1 MAIQRKNPTF
11 AARNNSKTMQI
22 VGRKEEINELQRI
35 YDSESSEFVVVYG
48 RRRVGKTFLVRE
60 FFHDDFVFYATGVAR
75 GNRDEQL
82 AHFHNRLIRYGSP
95 DDQTVPNDWFEAFER
110 LEALVGKSRRKRKVI
125 FLDELPWMDTQK
137 SEFLKALELFWN
149 EWASARKD
157 IVLVVCGSAASWM
170 VNKVINNHGGLHNRL
185 TCRMKLLPFTL
196 SETKEYLESQKFKWD
211 NLSIAECYMILG
223 GIPYYLH
230 LLDKNRSLAQNV
242 DRLFFTES
250 ALMADEFDNLYNSL
264 FSKSEDYVRIVETLS
279 KKKSGF
285 TRDEIVK
292 GTKLSNGGGLTRK
305 LIALEQCGFIRK
317 YKTIGEVPYLY
328 QLSDCF
334 TLFYFQFL
342 KNGTYS
348 DHETWMHLQTTNTCT
363 TWRGLAFER
372 LCFAHLQ
379 QIKHKL
385 GISGILTNTCSYYS
399 SQAQVDMVIERTDRA
414 VTVCEMK
421 FSERPYAITKS
432 EWDKIEVRL
441 NEVQRH
447 FKRKTLFFAMITS
460 NGLANNKYS
469 MNYVQQEVT
478 LEDLF

>member
-1 MAIQRKNPTF
+1 
-11 AARNNSKTMQI
+11 MQI

-35 YDSESSEFVVVYG
+35 YDSTSSEFVVVYG

-75 GNRDEQL
+75 GNRKEQL
-82 AHFHNRLIRYGSP
+82 AHFHNRLIRYGSSDEQMFP
-95 DDQTVPNDWFEAFER
+95 QDWFEAFER
-110 LEALVGKSRRKRKVI
+110 LEALVEKSKQKRKVI

-185 TCRMKLLPFTL
+185 TCKMKLLPFTL
-196 SETKEYLESQKFKWD
+196 SETKEYLKSQKFKWD

-230 LLDKNRSLAQNV
+230 LLDKNRSLAQNI
-242 DRLFFTES
+242 DRLFFSES
-250 ALMADEFDNLYNSL
+250 ALLADEFDNLYNSL
-264 FSKSEDYVRIVETLS
+264 FSKSEDYVRIVEALS

-285 TRDEIVK
+285 TRDEICK
-292 GTKLSNGGGLTRK
+292 GAKLSNGGGLTRK
-305 LIALEQCGFIRK
+305 LVALEQCGFVRK
-317 YKTIGEVPYLY
+317 FKTIGEVPYTY

-334 TLFYFQFL
+334 TLFYFQFM
-342 KNGTYS
+342 KNGQYS
-348 DHETWMHLQTTNTCT
+348 DQETWMHLLTTSTCT

-399 SQAQVDMVIERTDRA
+399 TQAQVDMVIDRADRA

-421 FSERPYAITKS
+421 FSERPYTLTKS
-432 EWDKIEVRL
+432 EWDKIEERL
-441 NEVQRH
+441 SAVQQH
-447 FKRKTLFFAMITS
+447 FKQKTLFFAMITT
-460 NGLANNKYS
+460 NGLAKNKYS
-469 MNYVQQEVT
+469 INYVQQEVT
-478 LEDLF
+478 LDDLF

>member
-1 MAIQRKNPTF
+1 
-11 AARNNSKTMQI
+11 MQI
-22 VGRKEEINELQRI
+22 VGRKPEIEELQRI
-35 YDSESSEFVVVYG
+35 YDSASSEFVVVYG

-75 GNRDEQL
+75 GNRKEQL
-82 AHFHNRLIRYGSP
+82 AHFHNRLIRYGSS
-95 DDQTVPNDWFEAFER
+95 DEQTLPKDWFAAFER
-110 LEALVGKSRRKRKVI
+110 LEALVGKSRQKRKVI

-170 VNKVINNHGGLHNRL
+170 VNKVINSRGGLHNRL
-185 TCRMKLLPFTL
+185 TCKLKLLPFTL
-196 SETKEYLESQKFKWD
+196 AETKEYLEAQKFKWD

-230 LLDKNRSLAQNV
+230 LLDKNRSLAQNI
-242 DRLFFTES
+242 DRLFFSES
-250 ALMADEFDNLYNSL
+250 ALLADEFDNLYNSL
-264 FSKSEDYVRIVETLS
+264 FSKSEEYVRIVEALS

-292 GTKLSNGGGLTRK
+292 GSKLSNGGGLTRK
-305 LIALEQCGFIRK
+305 LVALEQCGFVRK
-317 YKTIGEVPYLY
+317 YKAIGEVSYLY

-342 KNGTYS
+342 KSGLYS
-348 DHETWMHLQTTNTCT
+348 DQETWMHLLTTNTCT

-372 LCFAHLQ
+372 LCFAHIQ
-379 QIKHKL
+379 KIKQKL
-385 GISGILTNTCSYYS
+385 GISGILTNTFSYYS
-399 SQAQVDMVIERTDRA
+399 SQAQVDMVIDRADRA

-421 FSERPYAITKS
+421 FSERPYAITKP
-432 EWDKIEVRL
+432 EWEKIEGRL
-441 NEVQRH
+441 LEMQNQ
-447 FKRKTLFFAMITS
+447 FKRKTMFFAMVTT
-460 NGLANNKYS
+460 NGLVKNKYS
-469 MNYVQQEVT
+469 MNNVQQEVV
-478 LEDLF
+478 LDDLF

>member
-1 MAIQRKNPTF
+1 
-11 AARNNSKTMQI
+11 MQI
-22 VGRKEEINELQRI
+22 IGRKEEIKELQRI
-35 YDSESSEFVVVYG
+35 YDSTSSEFVVVYG
-48 RRRVGKTFLVRE
+48 RRRVGKTYLVRE
-60 FFHDDFVFYATGVAR
+60 FFQDNFVYYATGVAR
-75 GNRDEQL
+75 GNRKEQL

-95 DDQTVPNDWFEAFER
+95 DEQAVPSNWFEAFER
-110 LEALVGKSRRKRKVI
+110 LEVLVAKSKKKRKVI

-149 EWASARKD
+149 EWASARND

-185 TCRMKLLPFTL
+185 TCKMKLLPFTL

-211 NLSIAECYMILG
+211 NMSVAECYMILG

-230 LLDKNRSLAQNV
+230 LLDKSRSLAQNV
-242 DRLFFTES
+242 DRLFFAES
-250 ALMADEFDNLYNSL
+250 ALLADEFDNLYNSL
-264 FSKSEDYVRIVETLS
+264 FTKSEDYVRIVETLS
-279 KKKSGF
+279 KKKLGY
-285 TRDEIVK
+285 TRDEIAK
-292 GTKLSNGGGLTRK
+292 GSKLSNGGGLTRK

-328 QLSDCF
+328 QLSDSF

-342 KNGTYS
+342 KNGAYS
-348 DHETWMHLQTTNTCT
+348 DHETWMHLLTTSTCT

-379 QIKHKL
+379 QIKQKL
-385 GISGILTNTCSYYS
+385 GISGILTKTCSYYS
-399 SQAQVDMVIERTDRA
+399 GQAQVDMVIDRADRA

-421 FSERPYAITKS
+421 FSERPYLITKA
-432 EWDKIEVRL
+432 EWDKIETRL
-441 NEVQRH
+441 NEVQNY
-447 FKRKTLFFAMITS
+447 FKRKTLFFAMVTS
-460 NGLANNKYS
+460 NGLVKNKYS
-469 MNYVQQEVT
+469 INYVRQEIT

>member
-1 MAIQRKNPTF
+1 MD
-11 AARNNSKTMQI
+11 I
-22 VGRKEEINELQRI
+22 VGRKQEMDELQRI

-75 GNRDEQL
+75 GDRMEQL
-82 AHFHNRLIRYGSP
+82 THFHNRLIRFGSP
-95 DDQTVPNDWFEAFER
+95 DDQTTPRDWFVAFER
-110 LEALVGKSRRKRKVI
+110 LEALVVKSKQKRKVI

-149 EWASARKD
+149 EWASARND
-157 IVLVVCGSAASWM
+157 IVLVMCGSAASWM

-185 TCRMKLLPFTL
+185 TCKLKLLPFTL

-211 NLSIAECYMILG
+211 KLSIAECYMVLG

-230 LLDKNRSLAQNV
+230 LLDRNRSLAQNI
-242 DRLFFTES
+242 DRLFFSES
-250 ALMADEFDNLYNSL
+250 ALLADEFDNLYNSL
-264 FSKSEDYVRIVETLS
+264 FAKSEDYVRIVEALS

-292 GTKLSNGGGLTRK
+292 GSKLSNGGSLTRK
-305 LIALEQCGFIRK
+305 LVALEQCGFIRK
-317 YKTIGEVPYLY
+317 YKAIGEVSYLY

-342 KNGTYS
+342 KNGLYS
-348 DHETWMHLQTTNTCT
+348 DQETWMHLLTTSTCT

-372 LCFAHLQ
+372 LCFAHIQ
-379 QIKHKL
+379 QIKQKL
-385 GISGILTNTCSYYS
+385 GISGILTNTFSYYS
-399 SQAQVDMVIERTDRA
+399 SQAQVDMVIDRADRA

-421 FSERPYAITKS
+421 FSERPYTITKV
-432 EWDKIEVRL
+432 EWEKIETRL
-441 NEVQRH
+441 SEIQNH
-447 FKRKTLFFAMITS
+447 FKRKTVFFAMITS
-460 NGLANNKYS
+460 NGLVKNKYS
-469 MNYVQQEVT
+469 INYVHQEMA
-478 LEDLF
+478 LDDLF

>member
-1 MAIQRKNPTF
+1 
-11 AARNNSKTMQI
+11 MQI

-35 YDSESSEFVVVYG
+35 YDSANSEFVVVYG

-60 FFHDDFVFYATGVAR
+60 FFNDDFVFYATGVAR
-75 GNRDEQL
+75 GDRKEQL

-95 DDQTVPNDWFEAFER
+95 DDQTPPQDWFVAFER
-110 LEALVGKSRRKRKVI
+110 LEALAGKSRKKRKVI

-149 EWASARKD
+149 EWASARND

-170 VNKVINNHGGLHNRL
+170 VNKVISNRGGLHNRL
-185 TCRMKLLPFTL
+185 TCRLKLLPFTL
-196 SETKEYLESQKFKWD
+196 AETKEYLESQKFKWD

-230 LLDKNRSLAQNV
+230 LLDKGRSLAQNI

-250 ALMADEFDNLYNSL
+250 ALLADEFDNLYSSL
-264 FSKSEDYVRIVETLS
+264 FSKSEDYVKIVETLS
-279 KKKSGF
+279 KKKAGF

-305 LIALEQCGFIRK
+305 LLALEQCGFIRK
-317 YKTIGEVPYLY
+317 YKAIGEVPYLY

-342 KNGTYS
+342 RNGSYS
-348 DHETWMHLQTTNTCT
+348 DHETWMHLLTTNTCT

-399 SQAQVDMVIERTDRA
+399 EQAQVDMVIERADRA

-421 FSERPYAITKS
+421 FSERPYTITKA
-432 EWDKIEVRL
+432 EWDKIETRL
-441 NEVQRH
+441 SEVQQH
-447 FKRKTLFFAMITS
+447 FIRKTLFFAMITT
-460 NGLANNKYS
+460 NGLAKNKYS

-478 LEDLF
+478 LNDLF

>member
-1 MAIQRKNPTF
+1 
-11 AARNNSKTMQI
+11 MQI
-22 VGRKEEINELQRI
+22 VGRKEEVNELQRI
-35 YDSESSEFVVVYG
+35 YDSASSEFVVVYG

-75 GNRDEQL
+75 GNRNEQL
-82 AHFHNRLIRYGSP
+82 AHFHNRLIHYGSSDEQSIP
-95 DDQTVPNDWFEAFER
+95 LDWFEAFER
-110 LEALVGKSRRKRKVI
+110 LEMLVRKSKKKRKVI

-137 SEFLKALELFWN
+137 SEFLRALELFWN

-185 TCRMKLLPFTL
+185 TCRLKLLPFTL
-196 SETKEYLESQKFKWD
+196 AETKEYLEIHRCKWD
-211 NLSIAECYMILG
+211 ILSIAECYMVLG

-230 LLDKNRSLAQNV
+230 LLDKKRSLAQNI

-250 ALMADEFDNLYNSL
+250 ALLADEFDNLYNSL
-264 FSKSEDYVRIVETLS
+264 FTKSEDYVKIVETLS

-317 YKTIGEVPYLY
+317 YKTIGAVPYLY

-348 DHETWMHLQTTNTCT
+348 DHETWMHLLTTSTCT

-399 SQAQVDMVIERTDRA
+399 GQAQVDMIIERADRA

-432 EWDKIEVRL
+432 EWDKIEGRL
-441 NEVQRH
+441 NEVQSY
-447 FKRKTLFFAMITS
+447 FKRKTLFFTMVTT
-460 NGLANNKYS
+460 NGLAKNKYS
-469 MNYVQQEVT
+469 INYVHQEVT
-478 LEDLF
+478 LSDLF